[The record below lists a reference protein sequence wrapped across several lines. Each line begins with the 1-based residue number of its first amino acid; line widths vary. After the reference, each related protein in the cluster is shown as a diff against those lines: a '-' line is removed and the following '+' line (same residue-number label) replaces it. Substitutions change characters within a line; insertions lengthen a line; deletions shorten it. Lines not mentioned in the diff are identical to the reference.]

1 MNRVEYIQHIN
12 YITNCD
18 SLDRIIQ
25 HDTDPSDSTVGEFVE
40 DINSNLEQSVINGE
54 RKQLLLRIMKEC
66 LEPREFLVLYKRYG
80 FEDSQ
85 SYTLD
90 EIGKTLNVTRE
101 RIRQVEAK
109 ALAKLKR
116 RLIKLNLKEGDL

>member
-1 MNRVEYIQHIN
+1 MNRVEYIQHVD

-25 HDTDPSDSTVGEFVE
+25 HDTDQSGSTVGEFVE
-40 DINSNLEQSVINGE
+40 DINSNLEQSVINDE
-54 RKQLLLRIMKEC
+54 RKQLLLHVMKEC

-80 FEDSQ
+80 FEDGQ
-85 SYTLD
+85 TYTLD

-101 RIRQVEAK
+101 RIRQIEAK

-116 RLIKLNLKEGDL
+116 RLIKLNLKNGDL